1 MRWNENTLRRAE
13 ALIVIVMLALL
24 LVGYAIS
31 KLQ

>member
-13 ALIVIVMLALL
+13 ALIVIIVVAML

-31 KLQ
+31 KLR

>member
-1 MRWNENTLRRAE
+1 MRWSENTLRRAE